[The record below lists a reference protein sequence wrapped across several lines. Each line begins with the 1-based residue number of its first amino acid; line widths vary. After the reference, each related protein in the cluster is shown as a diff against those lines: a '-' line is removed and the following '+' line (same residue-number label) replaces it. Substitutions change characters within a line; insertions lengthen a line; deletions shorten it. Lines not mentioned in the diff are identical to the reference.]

1 LPLVPG
7 RKSDAHSSRLP
18 KIVWSYWNGDVSPF
32 VLACIGN
39 IRRFVSSTAGG
50 QWIVVTDAEIDPFL
64 STYGRHVLHSFP
76 ELSAQHRADL
86 IRLLLLHEHGGIWT
100 DATNIFT
107 ENLDWVDEVW
117 GASDPDLFSFRSPQE
132 DQVFLWNGEQ
142 IPLLENWFLAVVP
155 KTPFISQWND
165 IPLNLQFR
173 TSRRHGCFV
182 WICSFGFTAHF
193 GPMP

>member
-117 GASDPDLFSFRSPQE
+117 AASDPDLLYSIFCIT
-132 DQVFLWNGEQ
+132 FLCSSDRYSM
-142 IPLLENWFLAVVP
+142 FLCP
-155 KTPFISQWND
+155 
-165 IPLNLQFR
+165 
-173 TSRRHGCFV
+173 
-182 WICSFGFTAHF
+182 
-193 GPMP
+193 